1 MCYHTGMSYE
11 ERSYKEYK
19 EQIHGKWQK
28 KILLTAWLVAFLV
41 LGIEFFCYFTFLK
54 FENGG
59 PLSPYYV
66 LIRIIIPSLLNFGVL
81 FVATFVRRSRRY
93 SSMAKT
99 MWASF
104 SIFMICSVL
113 AIFHNYF
120 HIMLVAPAVSFFICA
135 VFGETKI
142 LKRLLV
148 LTVPVVLVSAFT
160 FWNDKN
166 SSEEFYRVLTLIC
179 DFTFIS
185 CAYIFSSA
193 LMKSQAAQL
202 SFIHETYRL
211 QKGLIEELKI
221 EPLTKLYNRV
231 ALDETINRILK
242 KTEEIPINP
251 YLVIMDIDF
260 FKKVNDKYGHTSGD
274 KVLVTLSEIIKK
286 NMGSGRRAFRFGG
299 EEFVLIFEDSMPS
312 LVVYTVQ
319 SIRSDF
325 EATRFDFAPDLSITL
340 SAGISALCPG
350 FDSNAWIDSAD
361 KSLYFAKNNGRNQVK
376 MSEISY

>member
-1 MCYHTGMSYE
+1 MSYE
-11 ERSYKEYK
+11 ERSFNEYK

-28 KILLTAWLVAFLV
+28 KIILISWLVSSLV
-41 LGIEFFCYFTFLK
+41 FGIEIFSYFTFLK
-54 FENGG
+54 FDTKES
-59 PLSPYYV
+59 LASHYV
-66 LIRIIIPSLLNFGVL
+66 LIRIIIPSFLNFGVL
-81 FVATFVRRSRRY
+81 VVATLVRKSRRY
-93 SSMAKT
+93 SSMTKT

-120 HIMLVAPAVSFFICA
+120 HIMLVAPAVAFFICA
-135 VFGETKI
+135 VFGETKV

-148 LTVPVVLVSAFT
+148 LTIPVVLVSALT

-166 SSEEFYRVLTLIC
+166 SSAEFYRVLTLIC
-179 DFTFIS
+179 DLTFIS

-193 LMKSQAAQL
+193 LMKTQAAQL
-202 SFIHETYRL
+202 SFIYETYSL
-211 QKGLIEELKI
+211 QKDLIEELKI

-231 ALDETINRILK
+231 ALEETINRILK
-242 KTEEIPINP
+242 KTKEVPINP
-251 YLVIMDIDF
+251 FLVIMDIDF
-260 FKKVNDKYGHTSGD
+260 FKKVNDIYGHTSGD
-274 KVLVTLSEIIKK
+274 KVLVTLSEIIRK

-312 LVVYTVQ
+312 LVIYTVQ
-319 SIRSDF
+319 AIRSDF
-325 EATRFDFAPDLSITL
+325 EATRFDFAPELSITL
-340 SAGISALCPG
+340 SAGISALGPG

-376 MSEISY
+376 MSEIEY